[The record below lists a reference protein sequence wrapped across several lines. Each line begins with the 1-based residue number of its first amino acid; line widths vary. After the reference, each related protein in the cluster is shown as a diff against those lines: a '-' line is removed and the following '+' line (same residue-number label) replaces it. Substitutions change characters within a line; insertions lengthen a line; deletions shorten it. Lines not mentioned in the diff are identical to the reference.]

1 MYQVSLAQFEG
12 PLDLLLHLIEKAEM
26 DIKEIYIS
34 EITSQYLAYMEQL
47 GTVDPDTASEFAT
60 MAATLLWIKSRS
72 LLPRPVPVPEEEE
85 DPEQALLRQIREYKA
100 FKEAGERL
108 GELKKAA
115 DAVFWRLP
123 EEFPLPPQQFHITGA
138 TLEGLYEAFLAVLQR
153 EKERDGSERERKV
166 ARDQFSIADRLSYI
180 RGCVRRGQ
188 RISFRQLFSDSV
200 SRMELIVTFMA
211 LLELIAAGEVRTQQ
225 QDTFGEIA
233 IEGCGEEE
241 SEEME
246 P

>member
-47 GTVDPDTASEFAT
+47 GTVDPDTASEFAA
-60 MAATLLWIKSRS
+60 MAATLLLIKSRS
-72 LLPRPVPVPEEEE
+72 LLPRPAPAAEEEE
-85 DPEQALLRQIREYKA
+85 DPEQVLLRQIREYKT

-108 GELKKAA
+108 NELKKAA

-138 TLEGLYEAFLAVLQR
+138 TLDGLYEAFLTVLRR
-153 EKERDGSERERKV
+153 EKERDKGKQERKV
-166 ARDQFSIADRLSYI
+166 SRDEFSIADRLSVI
-180 RGCVRRGQ
+180 RGRIRRG
-188 RISFRQLFSDSV
+188 RKISFRQLFSDSA
-200 SRMELIVTFMA
+200 SRMEVIVTFMA

-225 QDTFGEIA
+225 QDTFGEIV
-233 IEGCGEEE
+233 IEGCGQEE
-241 SEEME
+241 SEELE